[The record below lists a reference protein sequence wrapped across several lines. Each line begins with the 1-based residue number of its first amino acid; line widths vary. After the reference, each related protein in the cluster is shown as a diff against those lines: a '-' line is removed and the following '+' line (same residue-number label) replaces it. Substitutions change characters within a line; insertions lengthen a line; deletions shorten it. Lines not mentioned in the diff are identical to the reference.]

1 MNCKKCGFPLN
12 GNQTCPNCGEIN
24 EINNVVNNEVPQ
36 EVPTSAPVV
45 APVTS
50 LTPVEPVNNVVE
62 PKKKNTGLVI
72 VLVIVGLLVIG
83 TGVFLGVR
91 TLGNKPSNS
100 TSNNTNINN
109 TNGEKEE
116 KNPDAAIVKNQVFI
130 DKMTNKEIY
139 DLVHS
144 TLSVDIIDGSTTKD
158 FYQKL
163 PVAAFGKEPYEC
175 GVRSIEIT
183 YKFFGVVLGDEQ
195 RDALDNIAFSCK
207 YDFDTEKIYKS
218 ETKTL
223 PKAAN
228 ITFAIYS
235 GRGTELYEYLKK
247 QYSALYPGVEVKETT
262 DDTDGYIDF
271 KITTAEQKYAHARL
285 TKKYTGK
292 YELFVGEAVFNY

>member
-62 PKKKNTGLVI
+62 KKKKNNGLVI

-100 TSNNTNINN
+100 TSNNTNVNN

-130 DKMTNKEIY
+130 AFNPDKIGLKSFEYSIRLENKVN
-139 DLVHS
+139 LRLLS
-144 TLSVDIIDGSTTKD
+144 TILQSS
-158 FYQKL
+158 
-163 PVAAFGKEPYEC
+163 
-175 GVRSIEIT
+175 
-183 YKFFGVVLGDEQ
+183 KFFLTTFSGFSKVL
-195 RDALDNIAFSCK
+195 
-207 YDFDTEKIYKS
+207 
-218 ETKTL
+218 
-223 PKAAN
+223 
-228 ITFAIYS
+228 
-235 GRGTELYEYLKK
+235 
-247 QYSALYPGVEVKETT
+247 
-262 DDTDGYIDF
+262 
-271 KITTAEQKYAHARL
+271 
-285 TKKYTGK
+285 
-292 YELFVGEAVFNY
+292 